1 MREITDDARLR
12 ALMRALGAAARVET
26 TVYFVGG
33 ATAVLNGWRS
43 STKDADIKVLPESDD
58 MLRAIPGIKEALR
71 INVEFAAP
79 DDFLPPLPGWQ
90 ERSPFIAKEGTV
102 VFRHYD
108 FYAQALAKLERGHRQ
123 DLEDVRSMR
132 RAGLIEMDRLRE
144 LHGAIEPLLYR
155 YPAVDPPTLRKAV
168 SAFAAEAP

>member
-1 MREITDDARLR
+1 MREIADDARIR
-12 ALMRALGAAARVET
+12 ALMRALGAAARGGT

-33 ATAVLNGWRS
+33 ATAVLHGWRA
-43 STKDADIKVLPESDD
+43 STKDADIKVLPDSDEL
-58 MLRAIPGIKEALR
+58 LRAIPAIKEALK
-71 INVEFAAP
+71 INVELAAP
-79 DDFLPPLPGWQ
+79 DDFLPALPGWQ
-90 ERSPFIAKEGTV
+90 ERSPFIAKEGSA

-132 RAGLIEMDRLRE
+132 RAGLIEMARLLGFLGE
-144 LHGAIEPLLYR
+144 IEPFLYR

-168 SAFAAEAP
+168 SAFAAEAL